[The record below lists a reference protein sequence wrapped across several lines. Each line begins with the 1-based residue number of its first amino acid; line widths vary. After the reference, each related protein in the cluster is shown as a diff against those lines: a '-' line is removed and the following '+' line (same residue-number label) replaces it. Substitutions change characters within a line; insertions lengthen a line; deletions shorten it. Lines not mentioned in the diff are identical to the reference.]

1 MTDFGEAIHLTQQ
14 RVTKMNNRILEK
26 AGALLAQ
33 NVPFALATVVRRERP
48 TSGEPGDKAIITSD
62 GEFIG
67 WIGGSCAQPTVLQEA
82 KRAIADGE
90 PRLVVLTP
98 NLDEE
103 AREGVELYRMTCYS
117 GGTMEIYIEPYLPA
131 PQLLVCGASPAAEA
145 LVKIGAAVGFN
156 VVLVDPSA
164 TKEKFSAADVILAQ
178 IETRKLVSSGERY
191 AVVATNGNWDV
202 EAIKALLPLSPDYL
216 GLVASKKR
224 FQQILKELDDD
235 GVAQEKLDLIK
246 CPAGIRM
253 PARTFPE
260 VALSIIAEIVTLR
273 RGQEKKAAVHG
284 SAEGSA
290 SPSVEDP
297 VCHMKIDPRAAA
309 ASFFYA
315 GVTYYFC
322 NPHCKNSF
330 EKDPRKY
337 LSVEA
342 R

>member
-1 MTDFGEAIHLTQQ
+1 M
-14 RVTKMNNRILEK
+14 
-26 AGALLAQ
+26 
-33 NVPFALATVVRRERP
+33 RRERP

-62 GEFIG
+62 GEFLG

-82 KRAIADGE
+82 KKAIADGE

-103 AREGVELYRMTCYS
+103 PREGVDLYRMTCYS

-131 PQLLVCGASPAAEA
+131 PQLWVCGASPAAEA

-156 VVLVDPSA
+156 VVLTDPSA

-178 IETRKLVSSGERY
+178 IEPDKLGAVRELY
-191 AVVATNGNWDV
+191 AVVATNGNWDE
-202 EAIKALLPLSPDYL
+202 EAIKALLPLSPNYL

-224 FQQILKELDDD
+224 FQQIFKQLTAD
-235 GVAQEKLDLIK
+235 GVPQEKLDLIK
-246 CPAGIRM
+246 CPAGIDM

-273 RGQEKKAAVHG
+273 RSQEKQAAALRG
-284 SAEGSA
+284 SVESSA
-290 SPSVEDP
+290 APLAEDP
-297 VCHMKIDPRAAA
+297 VCHMKVDPQTAAG
-309 ASFFYA
+309 SFLFA
-315 GVTYYFC
+315 GITYYFC
-322 NPHCKNSF
+322 NAHCKNSF

-337 LSVEA
+337 LSAEA
-342 R
+342 RR

>member
-1 MTDFGEAIHLTQQ
+1 
-14 RVTKMNNRILEK
+14 MNNRILEK

-33 NVPFALATVVRRERP
+33 NEPFALATVVRRERP

-62 GEFIG
+62 GEFFG
-67 WIGGSCAQPTVLQEA
+67 WVGGSCAQPTVLQEA
-82 KRAIADGE
+82 KKAIADGE

-103 AREGVELYRMTCYS
+103 SREGVELYRMSCYS

-156 VVLVDPSA
+156 VVLIDPSA
-164 TKEKFSAADVILAQ
+164 AEKQFPAADMVLPRIDV
-178 IETRKLVSSGERY
+178 EKLGKYRERY
-191 AVVATNGNWDV
+191 AVVATNGNWDE

-224 FQQILKELDDD
+224 FQQMRKDLIDG

-246 CPAGIRM
+246 CPAGLAM
-253 PARTFPE
+253 PTRTFPE
-260 VALSIIAEIVTLR
+260 VALSIIAEIVTQR
-273 RGQEKKAAVHG
+273 RGQERKAAAHG
-284 SAEGSA
+284 SAELPMSLW
-290 SPSVEDP
+290 VEDP
-297 VCHMKIDPRAAA
+297 VCHMKVDPQAAA
-309 ASFFYA
+309 GSFLFA

-322 NPHCKNSF
+322 NPHCKSSF
-330 EKDPRKY
+330 ERDPERY
-337 LSVEA
+337 LSPESP

>member
-1 MTDFGEAIHLTQQ
+1 MRGWSPCNQ
-14 RVTKMNNRILEK
+14 MNNRILEK

-48 TSGEPGDKAIITSD
+48 TSGEPGDKAIITAD
-62 GEFIG
+62 GEFLG

-82 KRAIADGE
+82 KKAIADGE

-156 VVLVDPSA
+156 VALIDPSA
-164 TKEKFSAADVILAQ
+164 TKEKFPAADLVLPQ
-178 IETRKLVSSGERY
+178 IEPDELGAVRERY
-191 AVVATNGNWDV
+191 AVVATNGNWDE
-202 EAIKALLPLSPDYL
+202 EAIKTLLPLSPDYM

-224 FQQILKELDDD
+224 FQQIRKDLTDG

-246 CPAGIRM
+246 CPAGIDM
-253 PARTFPE
+253 PAPTFPE
-260 VALSIIAEIVTLR
+260 VALSIIAQIVTLR
-273 RGQEKKAAVHG
+273 RGQEKKAAAAQG
-284 SAEGSA
+284 SVEASA
-290 SPSVEDP
+290 AKLAEDP
-297 VCHMKIDPRAAA
+297 VCHMKVDPVTAA
-309 ASFFYA
+309 ASFLFA
-315 GVTYYFC
+315 GATYYFC
-322 NPHCKNSF
+322 NAHCKSSF

-337 LSVEA
+337 LSADTVG
-342 R
+342 